1 MSTISSGISR
11 LIAGVVALFLVSQSQ
26 AATIGLT
33 LTSDKDPLTVTAG
46 ELITFTVGMTPSSVI
61 TSYNLDIRYDDAELD
76 FQSSEQLVPFFEGA
90 FVPPYLLDPAT
101 TPSSDTGSSGLATS
115 DSGRA
120 AVVQTS
126 NSEPVGSLFSLT
138 FTVLAP
144 VADGLDDLMVG
155 ILDSA
160 ANDISPPIGG
170 DLFTIDPDI
179 VTAQIGAVP
188 VPAAAWLFG
197 TGLLGLVGMARRKK
211 AA

>member
-1 MSTISSGISR
+1 
-11 LIAGVVALFLVSQSQ
+11 VVALFVVSQSF

-46 ELITFTVGMTPSSVI
+46 EMITFTVGMTPSSVI
-61 TSYNLDIRYDDAELD
+61 TSYNLDIRFDDTELY
-76 FQSSEQLVPFFEGA
+76 FLSSEQLVTFFDGA
-90 FVPPYLLDPAT
+90 LHPPYLLDPAT
-101 TPSSDTGSSGLATS
+101 TATGETGSSGLATS

-138 FTVLAP
+138 FTVLEQ
-144 VADGLDDLMVG
+144 VADGLDDLMIG

-170 DLFTIDPDI
+170 DLFTIDPAV
-179 VTAQIGAVP
+179 VTAQIGTVP
-188 VPAAAWLFG
+188 VPAAVWLFG
-197 TGLLGLVGMARRKK
+197 SGLLWLIGIARRKK
-211 AA
+211 DI